1 MNLGERIKKLRLKQ
15 NLTQE
20 KLSEKAGISRVAV
33 GNYERGD
40 RIPNADV
47 LHSIA
52 QALNVSVHDLMYDVE
67 EIKEDV
73 NVIEKT
79 EKLLNLLGYE
89 IRFVV
94 SGGPTEEVAE
104 NVNNLIGN
112 DKIPVCEVYCNG
124 RLVSELTNS
133 QFMQLIDNV
142 KLIVDYE
149 LTKNNS
155 K

>member
-89 IRFVV
+89 IRFVI
-94 SGGPTEEVAE
+94 SGGPTEEASE
-104 NVNNLIGN
+104 NVNNLIKN
-112 DKIPVCEVYCNG
+112 DKIPVYEVYSNG
-124 RLVSELTNS
+124 RLVSKLTNS

-155 K
+155 